1 MLSAMSSMSSRS
13 SRVQFEEDNDDDDNS
28 SISIVLDEL
37 DNDNLNLN
45 HDFLEEE
52 LSQLQEKTRSA
63 LKTSW
68 NRVEKLQQEGVETS
82 EKLAE
87 LEQHVQLLKNN
98 NGVKSDKRS
107 SFKRNSEPPGGSSR
121 NLNYNHNDENDED
134 NTSFNMH
141 GSGRLQ
147 DSFSMM
153 QSGTTNMDD
162 SFVASISSFARTGR
176 KQKRRSTCHGRVE
189 LSANAAPHLQSYAK
203 IMEQEKEESLR
214 ELTEEFR
221 RKQNAME
228 TLQRTTVIQQDTC
241 QQLQQELDALQLNT
255 PDGLAKLHHGVKEK
269 EAFVEK
275 LEEDVRIAEKTLSE
289 RHLQHQEL
297 EAELL
302 ALEDL
307 AASTETEEA
316 AKLEEV
322 RLEFLTTEAETKR
335 QEELQMKFDA
345 RIGETLEKVR
355 QHLMEFLPHQ
365 FCQTTMTS
373 LTKRFEKL
381 RQLEEQLSLVLVER
395 MKEEEHLEDCVERL
409 SRSKES
415 ASKSLANLSD
425 LLKKYPQVQDLVDEN
440 NREGINFLGDLEK
453 LSDLQV
459 RVCEILSKVQD
470 ELSHRINVINGKSR
484 GRRNKEFSMKD
495 AAQMELKVRAMQLN
509 SSQRAR
515 RRLSNNSRVSEVEN
529 DQINDDLEEKD
540 AGIESLKAKTEEQGQ
555 TMESLKTELKDIRT
569 KSREESEAALNLL
582 ESLQQDLRSI
592 VDGLNEKDHM
602 VTTLTELLKVRKS
615 NEEALMVELHAL
627 RNDEH

>member
-1 MLSAMSSMSSRS
+1 M
-13 SRVQFEEDNDDDDNS
+13 
-28 SISIVLDEL
+28 
-37 DNDNLNLN
+37 
-45 HDFLEEE
+45 
-52 LSQLQEKTRSA
+52 
-63 LKTSW
+63 
-68 NRVEKLQQEGVETS
+68 G
-82 EKLAE
+82 
-87 LEQHVQLLKNN
+87 
-98 NGVKSDKRS
+98 
-107 SFKRNSEPPGGSSR
+107 
-121 NLNYNHNDENDED
+121 
-134 NTSFNMH
+134 
-141 GSGRLQ
+141 
-147 DSFSMM
+147 DSF
-153 QSGTTNMDD
+153 G
-162 SFVASISSFARTGR
+162 ASISSFGRTGG
-176 KQKRRSTCHGRVE
+176 KKKRRSTCHGRVE

-203 IMEQEKEESLR
+203 IMQQEKEESLR

-228 TLQRTTVIQQDTC
+228 TLKRTTAIQQDTC

-255 PDGLAKLHHGVKEK
+255 PDGLATLHREVKEK

-275 LEEDVRIAEKTLSE
+275 LEEDVHIAEKTLSA

-307 AASTETEEA
+307 AASTETQEA
-316 AKLEEV
+316 SMLEEV
-322 RLEFLTTEAETKR
+322 RLEFLKTEAETKR
-335 QEELQMKFDA
+335 QEEVQMKFDA

-365 FCQTTMTS
+365 FCQTTMAS

-395 MKEEEHLEDCVERL
+395 MKEEEYLEDCVERL
-409 SRSKES
+409 SKSKES
-415 ASKSLANLSD
+415 ASNSLVDLSD
-425 LLKKYPQVQDLVDEN
+425 LLKKYPQVEDLVDEN

-459 RVCEILSKVQD
+459 RVCGILNKVQD
-470 ELSHRINVINGKSR
+470 ELSHRINVINGKTR

-515 RRLSNNSRVSEVEN
+515 RRLSNNSDVSEIEN
-529 DQINDDLEEKD
+529 GQIDDDLEQKD
-540 AGIESLKAKTEEQGQ
+540 TEIESLKAKTEEQGQ
-555 TMESLKTELKDIRT
+555 TMESLKTQLKDIRT

-582 ESLQQDLRSI
+582 QSLQQDLRSI

-615 NEEALMVELHAL
+615 NEGALTVELHAL
-627 RNDEH
+627 RNGEH